1 MVLPPRNRCTSCT
14 QEGDLLVKQAPLSWS
29 LWFTMMPPP
38 QSTIWIGCTQEGDLL
53 VKQVQEEM
61 ESMRTHY
68 AGMVSELQT
77 KLKW

>member
-1 MVLPPRNRCTSCT
+1 MEPV
-14 QEGDLLVKQAPLSWS
+14 PLSWPP
-29 LWFTMMPPP
+29 WFTMMPLPP
-38 QSTIWIGCTQEGDLL
+38 QSSSPCAQEGDLL